1 MFVQLAL
8 ICFPHIIDCLFRQ
21 ILTAIL
27 LDSEEDFILFFE
39 RRRSFLMKKTPH
51 QQGLPFNERSVQ
63 DKETIVRPYGS
74 RFRASFL

>member
-8 ICFPHIIDCLFRQ
+8 IRFPHIIDCLFRQ

-39 RRRSFLMKKTPH
+39 RRRSFLIKKSPASA
-51 QQGLPFNERSVQ
+51 GSSV
-63 DKETIVRPYGS
+63 
-74 RFRASFL
+74 

>member
-27 LDSEEDFILFFE
+27 LDSEEDFTLFFE
-39 RRRSFLMKKTPH
+39 SRQSSHEKNPASA
-51 QQGLPFNERSVQ
+51 GSSV
-63 DKETIVRPYGS
+63 
-74 RFRASFL
+74 

>member
-39 RRRSFLMKKTPH
+39 RRGSFSLKKPRISRVFRLMNDQYRTRR
-51 QQGLPFNERSVQ
+51 QL
-63 DKETIVRPYGS
+63 
-74 RFRASFL
+74 